1 MNCHYKA
8 LNRFNNSLS
17 ISKFIAIFGVNKS
30 FMTKLHVFKSK
41 IFLRIIVFIAL
52 ISSNAVSSQK
62 FTDSNLPIVII
73 TTDLDRN
80 NQPLPIL
87 DEPKILASM
96 KIIKHPDGSRNYL
109 SDANTTAFLNYN
121 GRIGIDIRGSSSQ
134 ELPKKGYGL
143 TTLKTDNISNNN
155 VSLLGMPNENDWILN
170 GLAFDPS
177 LIRDFLSYNLSR
189 QIGQYASR
197 TAYCELVINGEYKG
211 LYLLQEKIKAD
222 TGRVNVT
229 KIAANDTALPNL
241 TGGYITKADKT
252 TGGDPIAWTM
262 NSYGGW
268 TDFIHE
274 LPKADAVT
282 PEQNSYIYNQFL
294 KLETTSQT
302 NNANLTTGYP
312 SVIDIPSFVDF
323 MLVNELAS
331 NADGYQLST
340 YFHKDRAGKLRAGP
354 IWDFNLT
361 YGNDLFLWGL
371 DRSYYSVWQFANGDN
386 EGAKFWRDL
395 FNNPTYKCYMSKRW
409 NELTK
414 PGQPLNYNSLSQFID
429 QTVALISEAK
439 VREAQK
445 WTTNLYPAVNFS
457 PTEISNLKTWLL
469 NRISWMT
476 SNLGSFSNC
485 STVSVPQLV
494 ITKINYNPKGA
505 TSTESDAQ
513 EFIEIKNTSNTIV
526 NLTGIYFKELGLS
539 YQFPANSSVVAGGT
553 IYLASNAVA
562 FQAKHGI
569 AAFGQFTR
577 NLSNN
582 SQKIVLADA
591 FGNTI
596 DSVEYSDSL
605 PWPIA
610 ADGTG
615 SYLQLISTAL
625 DNNLASSWTVSTSNL
640 ATASFDETSTIII
653 YPNPITQF
661 VDIHSEKP
669 MNGIKIFDASGQL
682 IYDLKQKSETINM
695 DWSQYSAG
703 IYFISIYDDKGAIT
717 KKVIKQ

>member
-1 MNCHYKA
+1 MRKLYI
-8 LNRFNNSLS
+8 F
-17 ISKFIAIFGVNKS
+17 KFKMFPG
-30 FMTKLHVFKSK
+30 
-41 IFLRIIVFIAL
+41 IFLLLVL
-52 ISSNAVSSQK
+52 ISSHAVCSQT
-62 FTDSNLPIVII
+62 FTNSNLPIVII
-73 TTDLDRN
+73 TTDLDGY
-80 NQPLPIL
+80 NQPFPIL
-87 DEPKILASM
+87 DDPKMLATM

-109 SDANTTAFLNYN
+109 SDANTAAFLNYN

-134 ELPKKGYGL
+134 ALPKKGYGL

-155 VSLLGMPNENDWILN
+155 VSLLGMPSENDWILN

-177 LIRDFLSYNLSR
+177 LIRDYLSYNLSR

-197 TAYCELVINGEYKG
+197 TAYCELVINGEYRG

-222 TGRVNVT
+222 TGRVNVA
-229 KIAANDTALPNL
+229 KIATTDTTLPNI

-262 NSYGGW
+262 SSYGGS
-268 TDFIHE
+268 TDYIHE
-274 LPKADAVT
+274 LPKPDAVT

-302 NNANLTTGYP
+302 NNVDLITGYP

-323 MLVNELAS
+323 MLMNELAS

-361 YGNDLFLWGL
+361 YGNDLFVYGL
-371 DRSYYSVWQFANGDN
+371 DRSFYSVWQFANGDN
-386 EGAKFWRDL
+386 EGSKFWSDL
-395 FNNPTYKCYMSKRW
+395 FNNPTYRCYLSKRW

-445 WTTNLYPAVNFS
+445 WTTDVYPAVQFS
-457 PTEISNLKTWLL
+457 PTEISNLKTWLS

-476 SNLGSFSNC
+476 NNLGSFANC
-485 STVSVPQLV
+485 STVSLPQLV

-505 TSTESDAQ
+505 TSAESDSQ
-513 EFIEIKNTSNTIV
+513 EFVEIKNTSNTTV

-539 YQFPANSSVVAGGT
+539 YQFPANSSVAAGGT
-553 IYLASNAVA
+553 IYLASNAVS
-562 FQAKHGI
+562 FQAKYGI

-582 SQKIVLADA
+582 SQKIVLADG

-625 DNNLASSWTVSTSNL
+625 DNNLATSWTASTSNL
-640 ATASFDETSTIII
+640 ATTSFDETTTITI
-653 YPNPITQF
+653 YPNPITHF
-661 VDIHSEKP
+661 LDIHSEKP

-682 IYDLKQKSETINM
+682 IYDLKEKSETIKM
-695 DWSQYSAG
+695 DWSQYSKG
-703 IYFISIYDDKGAIT
+703 IYFISIYDDNGAIT